1 MLRAYIALFKID
13 MKLAFRAKSVLFF
26 NYFFPLL
33 FFFIFGQLYNAD
45 QGSVIFQVVS
55 MVTALGILGNGLY
68 GAGMRAVQ
76 ERETNVLRRYK
87 VTPISPLPL
96 LISSM
101 MSGLVIYI
109 PALVGTIVLA
119 MVVYAMKLPSNML
132 SFFLFACLGC
142 LAFRAIGLIVSSVVN
157 SMQESMILIQPLYM
171 AMLFL
176 SGITIPVT
184 LFPLWL
190 QSVVEFVPAKYLM
203 TGLGGILQ
211 RGESFAHNWLSATAM
226 LITGVIGI
234 FLATKLFRWE
244 KEEKLKASAKLWV
257 LVVLFPFIVLGA
269 WEAHTKEDQH
279 KSKVLMRDLERG
291 QTALIRNARIFTGTG
306 KVIETGAVLV
316 RDGKVAQIFEGAS
329 PEAKDLKAEAI
340 DAAGKTL
347 LPGLVDVHIHFGSTG
362 GFYDDMSKFD
372 MDKSDQHEFEAYL
385 YSGVTAVRS
394 AGDQLKDGLHYREL
408 FNSGEK
414 LGPEIFICG
423 PLFTAE
429 KGHGTEY
436 AGYMPEAVRAGFNA
450 QFLRMPRNVDEARSM
465 VDALAAKKVNAIK
478 GILDEGAEGHPFQR
492 MEIGILRTVVDE
504 AHRKGLPA
512 SIHTGRSA
520 DVIDAVAIGA
530 NSIEHGSYVDDI
542 PDATLAE
549 MKARGIA
556 FDPTL
561 SVVEGMTNFA
571 AGNATILNN
580 SLVQQ
585 VTPQEL
591 IIGTRHAAMS
601 PEMAETRQAI
611 GKYPMSLEQGSR
623 NLVRA
628 WKAGVMLVTG
638 SDAGNFLVM
647 HGPTVQREVEL
658 WVAAGIPI
666 PVALQAA
673 TANGA
678 KLLGAGNRFG
688 TIEKGKEATFL
699 LVDGNPLQDVKAL
712 SNISMVMLKG
722 ERVGRS
728 GLFDQ
733 K

>member
-1 MLRAYIALFKID
+1 MRGYLALFKID
-13 MKLAFRAKSVLFF
+13 MRLAFRAKSVLFF
-26 NYFFPLL
+26 NYFFPLV
-33 FFFIFGQLYNAD
+33 FFFVFGQLFSAG
-45 QGSVIFQVVS
+45 QGNVIFQVVT

-96 LISSM
+96 LMASM
-101 MSGLVIYI
+101 ASGLVIYI
-109 PALVGTIVLA
+109 PALLGTLVLA
-119 MVVYAMKLPSNML
+119 VVVYGMKLPPNLL
-132 SFFLFACLGC
+132 SFVLFACLGC
-142 LAFRAIGLIVSSVVN
+142 LAFRAIGLIISSVVN
-157 SMQESMILIQPLYM
+157 SMQESMILIQPIYM

-176 SGITIPVT
+176 SGITIPIT
-184 LFPLWL
+184 IFPGWL
-190 QSVVEFVPAKYLM
+190 QNVVQFIPANYLV

-211 RGESFAHNWLSATAM
+211 HGESFFQNWKPVVALIITAV
-226 LITGVIGI
+226 LGI
-234 FLATKLFRWE
+234 FLSMKLFRWE
-244 KEEKLKASAKLWV
+244 KEEKLKAASKLWV
-257 LVVLFPFIVLGA
+257 LVVLLPFIVLGT
-269 WEAHTKEDQH
+269 WEAHSKEDLR
-279 KSKVLMRDLERG
+279 KAKVLMRDLDRG
-291 QTALIRNARIFTGTG
+291 QAVLIRNARIFTGTG
-306 KVIETGAVLV
+306 KVIESGAVLV
-316 RDGKVAQIFEGAS
+316 KDGKIAQIYEGVS
-329 PEAKDLKAEAI
+329 PEAKDLKAEAL

-347 LPGLVDVHIHFGSTG
+347 LPGLIDVHIHFGSTG
-362 GFYDDMSKFD
+362 GFYDDNSKFD
-372 MDKSDQHEFEAYL
+372 PDKNTQHELEAYL

-394 AGDQLKDGLHYREL
+394 AGDQLKEGLKYREL

-414 LGPEIFICG
+414 LGTELFLCG
-423 PLFTAE
+423 PLFTAA
-429 KGHGTEY
+429 KGHGTEFASY
-436 AGYMPEAVRAGFNA
+436 IPEAFRAGFNA
-450 QFLRMPRNVDEARSM
+450 EFLRIPSNVDEARTM
-465 VDALAAKKVNAIK
+465 VDALAAKHVNAIK
-478 GILDEGAEGHPFQR
+478 GILDEGSASHPFQR

-504 AHRKGLPA
+504 AHRKGLPV

-520 DVIDAVAIGA
+520 DVIDAVAIGT
-530 NSIEHGSYVDDI
+530 NSVEHGSYVDDI
-542 PDATLAE
+542 PDVTFAE

-561 SVVEGMTNFA
+561 SVAEGYTNFA

-585 VTPQEL
+585 VTPQDL
-591 IIGTRHAAMS
+591 IMGTRHAAMS
-601 PEMAETRQAI
+601 SEMKGLRDSIA
-611 GKYPMSLEQGSR
+611 KYPMSLEQGNR

-647 HGPTVQREVEL
+647 HGPTVQHEVEL

-673 TANGA
+673 TANAA
-678 KLLGAGNRFG
+678 KLLGAGKRLG
-688 TIEKGKEATFL
+688 TIETGKEATLL

-712 SNISMVMLKG
+712 SSISMVMLKG
-722 ERVGRS
+722 EHIGRA